1 VFEALLSSSNKSIP
15 DGQLDDSVDAQGLP
29 IHATATHERRSK
41 AERLRAQGVDPFPH
55 VRLPDRTKIAAIYGA
70 HDPAEL
76 GPGEHAQLVYCLAG
90 RLMAKRGHSKTTFL
104 DIRDATGTMQA
115 VVREE
120 TLGAELYERMLH
132 LDLGDIVSITGCIY
146 VTKRGQLSLCAH
158 ECTLLTKALRL
169 PPAKY
174 HGVEDLET
182 RYRYRE
188 LDLMANDDTRELF
201 HARAKMVVAIRDWMA
216 RRAFT
221 EIETPVLQ
229 PLAGGA
235 AARPFV
241 THQNALAGE
250 LHMRIS
256 VELYLNRCT
265 IGGLEDVYELAKCFR
280 NEGFSYKHSPEFT
293 MLEWMQSYADY
304 TDVAAFT
311 EEMVT
316 DVARAVLGGT
326 EIQWAGE
333 KIDLA
338 KPWRRV
344 SMRDAIK
351 EVTGLDIASADLP
364 SLIELVANKVAP
376 DATWAQAVHII
387 YSKLVEPTL
396 IQPTLVFDFP
406 VELFPI
412 TNRHAT
418 EPQLAE
424 HFDAVIGG
432 IELVS
437 GDTELTDPDEQWE
450 RFVDQRKLKRSGDDE
465 DMPHPHDTEYV
476 RSLQHGLAPSA
487 SGGMGVDRL
496 LMILTGHDSIREVV
510 PFPILREQR

>member
-1 VFEALLSSSNKSIP
+1 MI
-15 DGQLDDSVDAQGLP
+15 
-29 IHATATHERRSK
+29 
-41 AERLRAQGVDPFPH
+41 
-55 VRLPDRTKIAAIYGA
+55 
-70 HDPAEL
+70 
-76 GPGEHAQLVYCLAG
+76 
-90 RLMAKRGHSKTTFL
+90 
-104 DIRDATGTMQA
+104 
-115 VVREE
+115 
-120 TLGAELYERMLH
+120 
-132 LDLGDIVSITGCIY
+132 
-146 VTKRGQLSLCAH
+146 
-158 ECTLLTKALRL
+158 
-169 PPAKY
+169 
-174 HGVEDLET
+174 
-182 RYRYRE
+182 
-188 LDLMANDDTRELF
+188 
-201 HARAKMVVAIRDWMA
+201 VAIRDWMQ
-216 RRAFT
+216 RRSFT

-265 IGGLEDVYELAKCFR
+265 IGGLEDIYELGKCFR
-280 NEGFSYKHSPEFT
+280 NEGFSYKHSPEFM

-326 EIQWAGE
+326 QIQWAGE
-333 KIDLA
+333 NIDLA

-351 EVTGLDIASADLP
+351 EVTGVDIATAELSA
-364 SLIELVANKVAP
+364 LIALVANKVAP
-376 DATWAQAVHII
+376 DASWAQAVHII

-437 GDTELTDPDEQWE
+437 GDTGCTDPDEQWE
-450 RFVDQRKLKRSGDDE
+450 RFVEQRQLKRSGDDE

-496 LMILTGHDSIREVV
+496 LMILTGYESIREVV

>member
-1 VFEALLSSSNKSIP
+1 MSSKPGVPIP
-15 DGQLDDSVDAQGLP
+15 DGQLDDRLDAQGFAV
-29 IHATATHERRSK
+29 HATATHERRSK
-41 AERLRAQGVDPFPH
+41 AERLRAQGIEPFPH
-55 VRLPDRTKIAAIYGA
+55 VRLPDRTKIAAIYAA
-70 HDPAEL
+70 HDPSEL
-76 GPGEHAQLVYCLAG
+76 EAGEHSQLVYRIAG
-90 RLMAKRGHSKTTFL
+90 RLIAKRGHSKTTFL
-104 DIRDATGTMQA
+104 DIRDASGTMQA

-120 TLGAELYERMLH
+120 MVGPELYERIVH
-132 LDLGDIVSITGCIY
+132 LDLGDIVSVGGCVY
-146 VTKRGQLSLCAH
+146 LTKRGQLSLSAH

-174 HGVEDLET
+174 HGVEDIET

-188 LDLMANDDTRELF
+188 LDLMANDETRELF
-201 HARAKMVVAIRDWMA
+201 GVRAKMIVAIRNWMS
-216 RRAFT
+216 RRGFT
-221 EIETPVLQ
+221 EVETPVLQ

-256 VELYLNRCT
+256 VELYLNRC
-265 IGGLEDVYELAKCFR
+265 IVGGLEDVYELGRCFR

-304 TDVAAFT
+304 TDVANFT

-316 DVARAVLGGT
+316 EVAREVLGQT
-326 EIQWAGE
+326 ELEFAGQT
-333 KIDLA
+333 IDLA

-344 SMRDAIK
+344 SMRDVVM
-351 EVTGLDIASADLP
+351 EVTGLDISSADLP
-364 SLIELVANKVAP
+364 SLIELVADKVDP
-376 DATWAQAVHII
+376 DASWAQAVHII

-396 IQPTLVFDFP
+396 IAPTLVFDFP
-406 VELFPI
+406 LELFPI
-412 TNRHAT
+412 TNSNVKD
-418 EPQLAE
+418 PQLAE

-496 LMILTGHDSIREVV
+496 LMILTGYESIREVV